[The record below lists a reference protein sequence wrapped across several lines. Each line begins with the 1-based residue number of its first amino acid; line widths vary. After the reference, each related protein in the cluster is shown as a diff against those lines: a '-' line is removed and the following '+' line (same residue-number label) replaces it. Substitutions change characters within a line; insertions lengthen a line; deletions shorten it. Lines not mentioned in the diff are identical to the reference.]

1 MDYEETYAPIA
12 RLEAI
17 RMLLAFAS
25 ILDFKLYQMDVKSE
39 FLNGFIQEKVYVDQ
53 PHGFENSDLL
63 NHVFKLKKA
72 VYGLKQ
78 APKACF
84 AKHRQVVMTGMSVVT
99 SLGHDPDVFYSNLLE
114 GVSGII
120 KIDTFDCEEF
130 SMRIGGEIKSFSTD
144 SWVARKLSK
153 RMDKYMLYLLTV
165 GKKALADGGITHDK
179 MDELNKE
186 KCGIL
191 IGSVGWH
198 IFYDAFRVSYKRI
211 NPFTIPLATTN
222 MSSAILAVDLGW
234 MGPNYSIFIARATS
248 NFCILNAA
256 NHIIRGEAVSI
267 FLQHLL

>member
-1 MDYEETYAPIA
+1 
-12 RLEAI
+12 
-17 RMLLAFAS
+17 
-25 ILDFKLYQMDVKSE
+25 
-39 FLNGFIQEKVYVDQ
+39 
-53 PHGFENSDLL
+53 
-63 NHVFKLKKA
+63 
-72 VYGLKQ
+72 
-78 APKACF
+78 
-84 AKHRQVVMTGMSVVT
+84 MTGMSVVT

-120 KIDTFDCEEF
+120 KIDTFDYEEF

-191 IGSVGWH
+191 IGSIGWHTGYHYILQNTYYLICVEH

>member
-1 MDYEETYAPIA
+1 
-12 RLEAI
+12 
-17 RMLLAFAS
+17 
-25 ILDFKLYQMDVKSE
+25 
-39 FLNGFIQEKVYVDQ
+39 
-53 PHGFENSDLL
+53 
-63 NHVFKLKKA
+63 
-72 VYGLKQ
+72 
-78 APKACF
+78 
-84 AKHRQVVMTGMSVVT
+84 MTGMSVVT

-130 SMRIGGEIKSFSTD
+130 SMRIGGEIN
-144 SWVARKLSK
+144 WVARKLSK

-191 IGSVGWH
+191 IGSIGWH
-198 IFYDAFRVSYKRI
+198 TVSYKRI

-234 MGPNYSIFIARATS
+234 MDPNYSIFIARATS